1 MTGCGEQNP
10 GQEED
15 ENTDQY
21 ILCPDC
27 DKIYRRSPLGGRQ
40 TAHCSCCGASL
51 YGSHSHMVDKT
62 LAFSLAGL
70 LFYIP
75 ANVLPI
81 LTFAILGVDSTNTM
95 LNGVEQLFIAG
106 YWWMSFLVLMCS
118 VLVPLI
124 NLLLLFGIALQL
136 KLQAPQPGLSS
147 LLLWQ
152 AKIEEWAMLEVYLL
166 GIVVAYVKMLDMGD
180 VIVGAGLYCFV
191 GMMLATVLAS
201 HIFDTEQA
209 FDLVEAMRGEK
220 LPAQE
225 LCG

>member
-1 MTGCGEQNP
+1 MTGSGEQDA
-10 GQEED
+10 GQEVCKASG
-15 ENTDQY
+15 QY

-27 DKIYRRSPLGGRQ
+27 DKIYRRSLLDGRQ
-40 TAHCSCCGASL
+40 TARCSCCGAHL
-51 YGSHSHMVDKT
+51 YGSNSHMVDKT

-75 ANVLPI
+75 ANILPI

-95 LNGVEQLFIAG
+95 LNGVEQLFMAG

-124 NLLLLFGIALQL
+124 NLLMLFGIALQL

-191 GMMLATVLAS
+191 GMMLAAVLAS
-201 HIFDTEQA
+201 HIFDTEA
-209 FDLVEAMRGEK
+209 GFDMAEAMSGEK
-220 LPAQE
+220 SAPQE